1 MSNDAR
7 IIGVIGASM
16 QGKGIYVKSL
26 LTGDFKNHNPI
37 IVWSPYEHRDNY
49 AGLIGAERVDT
60 FVQFGNALRRG
71 VRRIV
76 FVPANEEAKALRQFE
91 QFCLVVWHVKDA
103 VLVVEELSLV
113 TQPGWAPM
121 AWKKISTGGRGE
133 LHAII
138 GISQRPQGMD
148 KDFLGNCTEIRCY
161 RVNSQGAVK
170 SMADSMFEDKATIA
184 GLQQY
189 CFIHRMVN
197 SGENVTGRVETPWLN
212 KNNSEQKT
220 GISQ

>member
-26 LTGDFKNHNPI
+26 LNVDFKNHNPI
-37 IVWSPYEHRDNY
+37 VVWSPYEHRDHY
-49 AGLIGAERVDT
+49 AELIGAEKVES
-60 FVQFGNALRRG
+60 FAKFGAALRQG
-71 VRRIV
+71 KRRIV
-76 FVPANEEAKALRQFE
+76 FVPANEEQKALKQFE
-91 QFCLVVWHVKDA
+91 QFCLVVWHIKDA

-170 SMADSMFEDKATIA
+170 AMADSMFEDKATIA

-189 CFIHRMVN
+189 CYIHRKVN

-212 KNNSEQKT
+212 KNNSEPKT
-220 GISQ
+220 GKTP